1 MQERSEKFVID
12 KSLPNERLDT
22 YLRSRYPAVSR
33 VAFQRLLDAGHIR
46 VNGAAVKPTHRPHAG
61 EEVSIFWPEAGPTEV
76 LPEKIPL
83 EVLYE
88 DKDLIVINKPPGMVV
103 HPSAGHEQHTVVNAL
118 LHHCK
123 GQLSGV
129 GGVQRPGIVHRLDID
144 TSGCLVAAKNDLAHV
159 GLQKQFASR
168 TMEKTYLAIVCGEIT
183 RPGGEIRAHIARH
196 PSHRKRMTVT
206 EDMGGRESRT
216 GYRLVERLK
225 AATLVEVALHTGRT
239 HQIRVHFQH
248 LGYPVLGDVTYGKRQ
263 TTRVQELT
271 GYAPPR
277 IMLHA
282 WNLSFTHPRTERL
295 LNVEAPVPDDFKGT
309 LAKLRK
315 QR

>member
-1 MQERSEKFVID
+1 MSERSEKFVVE
-12 KSLPNERLDT
+12 KSLPNQRLDT

-46 VNGAAVKPTHRPHAG
+46 VGGQIVKPTHSPKAG
-61 EEVSIFWPEAGPTEV
+61 EEISVFWPEAGPTEV
-76 LPEKIPL
+76 LPENIPL
-83 EVLYE
+83 DVLFE

-159 GLQKQFASR
+159 GLQKQFLARS
-168 TMEKTYLAIVCGEIT
+168 MEKVYLAIVCGEIP

-196 PSHRKRMTVT
+196 PSHRKRMAVT

-216 GYRLVERLK
+216 GYRVIERLS
-225 AATLVEVALHTGRT
+225 AATLVEVLLHTGRT

-248 LGYPVLGDVTYGKRQ
+248 LGYPLLGDVTYGNRP
-263 TTRVQELT
+263 TRRLEEIT
-271 GYAPPR
+271 GFKPPR

-282 WNLSFTHPRTERL
+282 WKLSFTHPRTGRVL
-295 LNVEAPVPDDFKGT
+295 ALEAPVPADIKGT
-309 LAKLRK
+309 LERLRK
-315 QR
+315 D

>member
-1 MQERSEKFVID
+1 MPDRSEKFVVE
-12 KSLPNERLDT
+12 KSLPQQRLDT

-33 VAFQRLLDAGHIR
+33 VTFQRLMDAGHVR
-46 VNGAAVKPTHRPHAG
+46 VDGEQVKPTHNPRAG
-61 EEVSIFWPEAGPTEV
+61 EEVTVVWPEAGPTEV
-76 LPEKIPL
+76 LAENIPL

-159 GLQKQFASR
+159 GLQKQFISR
-168 TMEKTYLAIVCGEIT
+168 TMEKVYLAIVCGEIP
-183 RPGGEIRAHIARH
+183 RAGGEIRANIARH
-196 PSHRKRMTVT
+196 PSHRKRMAVT

-216 GYRLVERLK
+216 GYRVVERLN
-225 AATLVEVALHTGRT
+225 ATTLVEVKLHTGRT

-248 LGYPVLGDVTYGKRQ
+248 LGYPLLGDVTYGKRQ
-263 TTRVQELT
+263 TKRVEELT
-271 GYAPPR
+271 GCAPLR

-282 WNLSFTHPRTERL
+282 WKLAFAHPRTERL
-295 LNVEAPVPDDFKGT
+295 LSLEAPVPTDIKKT
-309 LAKLRK
+309 LTELRK
-315 QR
+315 A

>member
-1 MQERSEKFVID
+1 MSERSEKFVVE
-12 KSLPNERLDT
+12 KSLPNQRLDT

-46 VNGAAVKPTHRPHAG
+46 VNGQTVKPTHNPRAG
-61 EEVSIFWPEAGPTEV
+61 DEITLSWPEAGPTEV
-76 LPEKIPL
+76 LPENIPL
-83 EVLYE
+83 DVLYE

-144 TSGCLVAAKNDLAHV
+144 TSGCLVAAKNDLAHL

-168 TMEKTYLAIVCGEIT
+168 TMEKTYLAIVCGEIP

-216 GYRLVERLK
+216 GYRVVERLN
-225 AATLVEVALHTGRT
+225 AATLVEVHLHTGRT

-248 LGYPVLGDVTYGKRQ
+248 LGYPLLGDETYGKRQ
-263 TTRVQELT
+263 SKHVEELS
-271 GYAPPR
+271 GYKPPR

-282 WNLSFTHPRTERL
+282 WKLSFAHPRTERL
-295 LNVEAPVPDDFKGT
+295 LSLEAPVPKDVKAT
-309 LAKLRK
+309 LAALR
-315 QR
+315 RA